1 MSAVAMVGWSRLP
14 WRVTV
19 RRRPDRRAGPVSG
32 APQVAMEP
40 ALTGD
45 MLAAQRAHEV
55 GLVNKTTEDGCAL
68 TEALALAGRIAA
80 NGPLAT
86 VASKRIVLDH
96 EQWPKEERF
105 SRQRAITDPV
115 FASEDA
121 REGIR
126 AFAEKRRPHWQ
137 SR

>member
-1 MSAVAMVGWSRLP
+1 
-14 WRVTV
+14 
-19 RRRPDRRAGPVSG
+19 
-32 APQVAMEP
+32 MEP